1 MHRRGLHGPA
11 IAGLLLTGLVA
22 VGCAKRDSAADTEA
36 FTSAPAAE
44 TSVAR
49 AATQPSASASDAAA
63 ETAEAD
69 PTPTASQLA
78 SSATTYTDAQRKFI
92 RTARAEFQV
101 KDVYRSALAIEDAVA
116 AHGGFVVKNDAS
128 TEVRA
133 VQRRP
138 KGDGKLLELS
148 EYTVR
153 GALIV
158 RVPSERTQAFLRSL
172 VTQMEFLDGR
182 SFEARDAQFDLLSQQ
197 MAWRRNQEA
206 QQQIGAAIDGGGK
219 LGQKAEAIAAR
230 NDAATARDE
239 ALIAQKMF
247 EDRVAF
253 STIELLLHQA
263 PRIRQTEVVDTE
275 AVFARNGPGFVHRLG
290 SALSAGWYG
299 LLDVLLGL
307 LQVWPL
313 WLALGLGA
321 WAWRRLRRTRG

>member
-1 MHRRGLHGPA
+1 MRRRRLHGLA
-11 IAGLLLTGLVA
+11 IAGLLLNGLVA
-22 VGCAKRDSAADTEA
+22 IGCARQESAADAEA
-36 FTSAPAAE
+36 STSAPAAE
-44 TSVAR
+44 SAVGG
-49 AATQPSASASDAAA
+49 AAKEPSASASDAAVD
-63 ETAEAD
+63 AD
-69 PTPTASQLA
+69 AAPTASQLA
-78 SSATTYTDAQRKFI
+78 SSAATYTDAQRKFI

-128 TEVRA
+128 TEVGA

-138 KGDGKLLELS
+138 KGEGKLLELA

-153 GALIV
+153 GSLTV
-158 RVPSERTQAFLRSL
+158 RVPSERTQAFLRTL

-182 SFEARDAQFDLLSQQ
+182 SFEARDAQFDLMRQQ
-197 MAWRRNQEA
+197 MAWRRNQDA
-206 QQQIGAAIDGGGK
+206 QQEIGAAIDGGGK

-239 ALIAQKMF
+239 ALLAQKQF

-253 STIELLLHQA
+253 STIELSLHQA
-263 PRIRQTEVVDTE
+263 PRIRQTELVDTE
-275 AVFARNGPGFVHRLG
+275 AVFARNGPGFFNRLG
-290 SALSAGWYG
+290 SALRAGWYG

-313 WLALGLGA
+313 WLALGVGA
-321 WAWRRLRRTRG
+321 WVWRRLRRTRG